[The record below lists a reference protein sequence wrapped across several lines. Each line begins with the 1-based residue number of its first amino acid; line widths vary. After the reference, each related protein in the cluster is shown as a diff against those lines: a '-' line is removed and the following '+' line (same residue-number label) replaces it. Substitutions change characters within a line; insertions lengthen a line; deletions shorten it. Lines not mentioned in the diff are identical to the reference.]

1 MSKFKELLQTGRMQ
15 GKKLKK
21 DQLLILLLC
30 GVLLLVIALPVSG
43 KKTVEDTK
51 KTDLFSFQ
59 EESGQQEI
67 LSGQTI
73 DPGTDGSEA
82 WDEESYAE
90 QMEQKVKALLG
101 TMDQV
106 GRVEVLITLKS
117 SGERIVEKDLPINR
131 STTSEQD
138 AQGGTRNVNNLDS
151 GENTV
156 YETESGKSTPYVVKT
171 ESPQVEGVV
180 VVCEGAG
187 TGEVR
192 KNITEVI
199 EVLFGIEPHKIRVVK
214 MKTT

>member
-43 KKTVEDTK
+43 KKTVKDTK

-117 SGERIVEKDLPINR
+117 SGERIVEKDLPVNR

>member
-43 KKTVEDTK
+43 KKTVKDTK

-73 DPGTDGSEA
+73 DPGTDGSEV

-117 SGERIVEKDLPINR
+117 SGERIVEKDLPVNR

-156 YETESGKSTPYVVKT
+156 YETDSGKSTPYVVKT

-199 EVLFGIEPHKIRVVK
+199 EALFGIEPHKIRVVK
-214 MKTT
+214 MKTN